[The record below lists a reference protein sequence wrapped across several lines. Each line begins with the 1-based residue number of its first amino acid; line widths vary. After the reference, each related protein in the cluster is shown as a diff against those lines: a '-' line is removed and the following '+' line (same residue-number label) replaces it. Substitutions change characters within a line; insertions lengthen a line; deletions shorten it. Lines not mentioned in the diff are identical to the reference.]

1 MKRVSKLFAMLIAA
15 VGTMV
20 FSACDTSTDG
30 ENFYVSYGEV
40 VGTSEA
46 YTIKTDAGN
55 TLHIVE
61 NLLPTFPVEDGMRV
75 RVNFTIQAQ
84 WF

>member
-46 YTIKTDAGN
+46 IHFISLKTCCQRFRWKM
-55 TLHIVE
+55 VCVYE
-61 NLLPTFPVEDGMRV
+61 
-75 RVNFTIQAQ
+75 
-84 WF
+84 

>member
-46 YTIKTDAGN
+46 YTIKTMQAIHFI
-55 TLHIVE
+55 LSLIHI
-61 NLLPTFPVEDGMRV
+61 
-75 RVNFTIQAQ
+75 
-84 WF
+84 